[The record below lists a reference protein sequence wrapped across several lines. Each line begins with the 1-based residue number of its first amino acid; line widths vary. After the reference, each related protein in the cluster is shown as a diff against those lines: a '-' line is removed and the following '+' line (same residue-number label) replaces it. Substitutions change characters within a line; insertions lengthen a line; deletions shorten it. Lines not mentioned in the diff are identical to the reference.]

1 MNDQRFFKWIP
12 RRAWVEMSAVG
23 LYALAAALVTW
34 PLAAHLS
41 SRLYG
46 DFLTDTYQTA
56 RHMWWI
62 KHALQTGQSVF
73 FQPALGYPEG
83 LHGAWLWANPFE
95 YFPGWLLAF
104 AMPLAAA
111 ANLSLLCHLALNG
124 WAMHRLVLALTGARG
139 PALLAGLI
147 FLAYPAAQGR
157 IYGGHPGVLALW
169 PVPLYLLALLH
180 LRRDFSPRWTAAG
193 AICWALGVAG
203 NSTLLVYYLLPV
215 TLVWF
220 VGLAAWREWAWLR
233 RCLPVT
239 VIGGLLALILLVP
252 LALET
257 RAAPQYNPDI
267 GESVRFSADLLA
279 VAAPSFY
286 HPLFESLAYP
296 RRALGLNLV
305 EGIGYVG
312 MGAGLLALLG
322 LWHRRAARPWLLLA
336 LIAWIC
342 SLGPLL
348 KINDQPVT
356 VARDAYRTYVA
367 LPWGFLQE
375 MPILDISRTPG
386 RFNLTV
392 GLALAIMAGY
402 GADKLWAA
410 RSRRWLVLLAAGL
423 ILFEYQSFWPMPH
436 VEARVPQAVHD
447 LARRDDIR
455 AVFNVPWDD
464 RIFAKHALYFQT
476 VHQHPI
482 LTGHFIR
489 DTPVNPA
496 RLNVLQSTLDPA
508 LLNAAGVD
516 VVIVHRRGPLSPP
529 VESQARAQLGQPIYE
544 DAELLVFD
552 VPEAGAAG
560 FIAVTPDDSAVSDR
574 ADAHFYAPEAGWVNI
589 SGTLTADGR
598 DVILLLDGVPVH
610 RWRVMGETVFHVP
623 LRVEA
628 GYHTARLTLDLPCP
642 RVDDAALACRAV
654 TVRDVTLANFI
665 PAENESLTRFGR
677 GIVLEAAQ
685 LGTVQPGA
693 VLPLRLWWRVAR
705 ATGAN
710 LVRFVHVIGPD
721 GTLTAQTD
729 DPLNLTG
736 AWMENPALM
745 IPDDLAPGEYHVY
758 VGWYT
763 YPDVI
768 RIPVEDG
775 GGAADDNRILAG
787 TFVINGDGE

>member
-1 MNDQRFFKWIP
+1 MTDQRFFKWIS
-12 RRAWVEMSAVG
+12 RRAWVEMGAVG
-23 LYALAAALVTW
+23 LYVLAAALVTW
-34 PLAAHLS
+34 PLLAHLS

-104 AMPLAAA
+104 VMPLAAA
-111 ANLSLLCHLALNG
+111 ANLSLLCHLVLNG
-124 WAMHRLVLALTGARG
+124 WAMHRLILVLTGARL

-169 PVPLYLLALLH
+169 PVPLYLLAMTH
-180 LRRDFSPRWTAAG
+180 LRRDFSLRWAAAG
-193 AICWALGVAG
+193 AVCWALGVAG

-215 TLVWF
+215 TLTFFLW
-220 VGLAAWREWAWLR
+220 LAAWREWAWLR
-233 RCLPVT
+233 RGLPAT

-286 HPLFESLAYP
+286 HPLFDSLAYS

-312 MGAGLLALLG
+312 IGAALLALLG
-322 LWHRRAARPWLLLA
+322 IWHRREARPWLLLA
-336 LIAWIC
+336 LAAWIC

-348 KINDQPVT
+348 KSSDQPVSLL
-356 VARDAYRTYVA
+356 RDVYRTYVP

-375 MPILDISRTPG
+375 LPILDISRTPG

-402 GADKLWAA
+402 GAAA
-410 RSRRWLVLLAAGL
+410 RVWSAWPRRGLLLLAAGL

-436 VEARVPQAVHD
+436 VEARVPQAIHD
-447 LARRDDIR
+447 LARRDGIR

-464 RIFAKHALYFQT
+464 RIFAKQALYFQT
-476 VHQHPI
+476 IHQHPI
-482 LTGHFIR
+482 ITGHFIR

-496 RLNVLQSTLDPA
+496 RLNLLQSTLDPA
-508 LLNAAGVD
+508 LLDSAGVD
-516 VVIVHRRGPLSPP
+516 VLIVHRRGPLSPP
-529 VESQARAQLGQPIYE
+529 VEARAREQLGQPWYE
-544 DAELLVFD
+544 DAEIIVFD
-552 VPEAGAAG
+552 VPEAGAAE
-560 FIAVTPDDSAVSDR
+560 FIAVTPDDGAVSDR
-574 ADAHFYAPEAGWVNI
+574 ADAHFYAPEAGWVDMT
-589 SGTLTADGR
+589 GMLAADDR
-598 DVILLLDGVPVH
+598 AVTLLLDGVPVH
-610 RWRVMGETVFHVP
+610 RWRVMGDTPFHVP

-628 GYHTARLTLDLPCP
+628 GYHTARLALDSPCP
-642 RVDDAALACRAV
+642 RLDDSALICR
-654 TVRDVTLANFI
+654 TLNIRDVMLADFTMAFDV
-665 PAENESLTRFGR
+665 PPVRFAR
-677 GIVLEAAQ
+677 GIVLEAGR
-685 LGTVQPGA
+685 LGTVQPGEI
-693 VLPLRLWWRVAR
+693 LPLRLWWRFAR
-705 ATGAN
+705 ATGDN
-710 LVRFVHVIGPD
+710 LVRFVHVIGP
-721 GTLTAQTD
+721 GGVLAAQTD
-729 DPLNLTG
+729 DPLNLNG
-736 AWMENPALM
+736 VWMENPALV
-745 IPDDLAPGEYHVY
+745 IPADLPPGEYSVY

-768 RIPVEDG
+768 RVPIED
-775 GGAADDNRILAG
+775 GGAADDRILAG
-787 TFVINGDGE
+787 TFVINGGGE